1 MWANSN
7 FSRVSIHFW
16 YIFINKLIILERH
29 VTTVLFFVCFLVF
42 WFATQTPLQGKKD
55 KWRVLISVTNCVYA
69 RLSVP
74 KQNTN
79 RSRSQFTQCGTS
91 SSHMTSDK
99 PLTFSVWLCW
109 SVSVAVWT
117 KCSWLFPS
125 LAGQKTWF
133 FGVKLSLQYC
143 LSSSWRTFPRDSG
156 PYRNNGII
164 ELLQI
169 CQVTCRMHN
178 SSS

>member
-29 VTTVLFFVCFLVF
+29 VTTVLFFVGFLVF

-55 KWRVLISVTNCVYA
+55 KWRVLISVTNCVCQA
-69 RLSVP
+69 LCSKTKHQQ
-74 KQNTN
+74 KQ
-79 RSRSQFTQCGTS
+79 
-91 SSHMTSDK
+91 K
-99 PLTFSVWLCW
+99 PVYTVWHQQLTHDLWQAADLFCVAVLEC
-109 SVSVAVWT
+109 SVAVWT